1 MTDLSF
7 LDDGLQPEEMAQAA
21 KALAEL
27 EKELARTDIPAD
39 SEAMEKIR
47 ANLAWLQQQVSAA
60 GQDMEALRKLAEE
73 QQAAGRALQ
82 RDRPTDEEIEAA
94 EQAVDAARTALAD
107 GTGTRADLDAAVKKV
122 AELKRKRA
130 EADGRYSD
138 ATQGIRVKV
147 DETAEQAGGRPSTM
161 PNETAGSGSV
171 KPTDTTSGSGQG
183 QGKQQDNNQLAQ
195 LLAAAS
201 QQQQGQQQPAQQ
213 ASMPQVSMPTTQQQ
227 PTTAQQQGAVA
238 PAGLSAA
245 DIQKLLRGEGGS
257 GSGTRESSDKTGPKA
272 TSPTKFRPNFSATP
286 GAGETRPS
294 RDTTLPVTATSVHTN
309 SDVSGRSQPTPGA
322 FHTSSA
328 GTQQTTGGGASSA
341 SGTPR
346 GGMPMMPPMMPP
358 MGGAAGGGGKRAE
371 AEAIVD
377 RSGRVHGEDVRE
389 AAVENGSI
397 VNRISKGGGR

>member
-7 LDDGLQPEEMAQAA
+7 LDDGLQPDEMGQAA

-27 EKELARTDIPAD
+27 EQELARTDIPAD
-39 SEAMEKIR
+39 SETMRKIR
-47 ANLAWLQQQVSAA
+47 ENLAWLQQQVTAA
-60 GQDMEALRKLAEE
+60 GQDMETLRKLAEK
-73 QQAAGRALQ
+73 QKAAGKTLQ
-82 RDRPTDEEIEAA
+82 QDRPSDEEIEAA
-94 EQAVDAARTALAD
+94 EKAVDDARAALAD

-130 EADGRYSD
+130 AADSRYTEDS
-138 ATQGIRVKV
+138 QGIRMKV
-147 DETAEQAGGRPSTM
+147 DETAEQAGSRPSSM
-161 PNETAGSGSV
+161 PHDTGTGSV
-171 KPTDTTSGSGQG
+171 KPTDTNTGGTG
-183 QGKQQDNNQLAQ
+183 QGKQQDTNQLAQ

-213 ASMPQVSMPTTQQQ
+213 ASMPQVSMPTTQQ
-227 PTTAQQQGAVA
+227 PTSTAQQGQGQVA

-245 DIQKLLRGEGGS
+245 DIQKLLRGETGNS
-257 GSGTRESSDKTGPKA
+257 GSGTRESSEKTGPKA
-272 TSPTKFRPNFSATP
+272 TTPTKFRPNFSATP

-294 RDTTLPVTATSVHTN
+294 RDTSLPATATAVHTN
-309 SDVSGRSQPTPGA
+309 ADVSGRSQPTPGA

-328 GTQQTTGGGASSA
+328 GVQQTTSGGAAAA
-341 SGTPR
+341 SGAAR

-358 MGGAAGGGGKRAE
+358 MGGHGGGGGKRGD

>member
-60 GQDMEALRKLAEE
+60 GQDMDALRKLAEE

-130 EADGRYSD
+130 EADRIYGEAAEGVQGRVN
-138 ATQGIRVKV
+138 GV
-147 DETAEQAGGRPSTM
+147 AEQAGSRPGTM
-161 PNETAGSGSV
+161 PNETAGAGV

-183 QGKQQDNNQLAQ
+183 QGKQQDNQLAQ

-213 ASMPQVSMPTTQQQ
+213 ASMPQVSMPTTTAQQ
-227 PTTAQQQGAVA
+227 PTTQQQAAVA